1 MSVVFIIPCYN
12 AGPNLDKLALSLVTQ
27 DASNDWQAIFID
39 DVSSDDTAKQ
49 LKSLASSDE
58 RFTVVINE
66 EKKYALRNIVETVK
80 KNCSPTDIVAIID
93 GDDKLCNKKTVSL
106 LKGAYEEG
114 SEVVWTAHKWDID
127 GRNISKDM
135 PNDVNPYAWPW
146 CSSHLKTF
154 RASLLW
160 DIPESNFRDTG
171 GRWFTRGYDQALML
185 PLLYLAK
192 NKRRYIPDVCYQYN
206 IDSCS
211 VDDRDWAERNQLST
225 INIVRARGF
234 LNE

>member
-1 MSVVFIIPCYN
+1 MKIVFVIPCYN
-12 AGPNLDKLALSLVTQ
+12 ASPNLAQLALSLTTQ
-27 DASNDWQAIFID
+27 EASNDWRAIFID
-39 DVSSDDTAKQ
+39 DMSSDDTAVQ
-49 LKSLASSDE
+49 LKSLANSDD
-58 RFTVVINE
+58 RFTVIIND

-80 KNCSPTDIVAIID
+80 SECSPTDIVAIID
-93 GDDKLCNKKTVSL
+93 GDDRLCNRHTVSL
-106 LKGAYEEG
+106 LKDAY
-114 SEVVWTAHKWDID
+114 SKLSLVAWTAHKWDID
-127 GRNISKDM
+127 GRNISKEM
-135 PNDVNPYAWPW
+135 PGDVNPYAWPW

-160 DIPESNFRDTG
+160 DIPESNFKDTE
-171 GRWFTRGYDQALML
+171 GRWFTRGYDQALLL

-192 NKRRYIPDVCYQYN
+192 NKRRYIPEVCYQYN
-206 IDSCS
+206 INSVS